1 MRLSK
6 GLLLGGLVALA
17 ASVWLWAYGCDERL
31 TRSWPPPEPPKDYP
45 VYFRDGVNHQ
55 WCFVYYPV
63 ANRVDSLRLPVEANW
78 GFSISPDGDLL
89 YAFTEDRTHIVSLDS
104 LTVVGE
110 LRYPQYPRRGVI
122 PSPDGQLLAMR
133 GEIGFD
139 IIRTSDHSLVFS
151 DTDEGFGRCTFSH
164 DSRYFY
170 GCVTIGSGAAYIAYI
185 YRVDLQDTTNV
196 LRRELP
202 DFIDRVPIDIEPS
215 HDDRLWLLLER
226 SGSFDYW
233 FEVYDPE
240 ADSVIFREYMTPG
253 WGEIDI
259 SPDGRYAFYT
269 NPGDLI
275 GWPIPPPTITCYDI
289 LNNRIH
295 KVISTE
301 NLISMPI
308 SSIAIT
314 PDGRWLVGNNHLG
327 YKFLVTMDMR
337 KMEFVKYDSLSGLR
351 FLHSLV
357 IQQNP

>member
-1 MRLSK
+1 MQINKARVVAATMLVMVSVH
-6 GLLLGGLVALA
+6 LLLTSCDKR
-17 ASVWLWAYGCDERL
+17 SVE
-31 TRSWPPPEPPKDYP
+31 PEPEELTDYP

-55 WCFVYYPV
+55 WCFAYYPV
-63 ANRVDSLRLPVEANW
+63 ANRVDSLRLPVEADW
-78 GFSISPDGDLL
+78 GFQVSPDGDLL
-89 YAFTEDRTHIVSLDS
+89 YAFTEGGTHIVSLDS
-104 LTVVGE
+104 LRVVGE
-110 LRYPQYPRRGVI
+110 LRYPQYPRRGAI

-139 IIRTSDHSLVFS
+139 IIRTSDHSLVFR
-151 DTDEGFGRCTFSH
+151 DTDRVFGRCTFSH
-164 DSRYFY
+164 NSRYFY
-170 GCVTIGSGAAYIAYI
+170 GCVQADDSSLAYYI

-202 DFIDRVPIDIEPS
+202 DFIPRVPTDIEPS

-275 GWPIPPPTITCYDI
+275 DGPIAPPTITCYDI
-289 LNNRIH
+289 LLNRIH

-308 SSIAIT
+308 GSIAIT
-314 PDGRWLVGNNHLG
+314 PDGRWLVGNNNLG
-327 YKFLVTMDMR
+327 NNLLLTMDM
-337 KMEFVKYDSLSGLR
+337 KTMEFVKYDSLSGPQL
-351 FLHSLV
+351 LQSLV
-357 IQQNP
+357 VQTDP